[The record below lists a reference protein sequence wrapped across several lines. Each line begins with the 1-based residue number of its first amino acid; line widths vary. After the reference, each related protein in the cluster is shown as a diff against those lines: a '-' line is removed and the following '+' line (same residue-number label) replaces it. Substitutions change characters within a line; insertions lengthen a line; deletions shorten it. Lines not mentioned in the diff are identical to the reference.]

1 MLRERN
7 LIFGLVQKRIISN
20 KYLEDFVLITSI
32 SLVVNVN
39 LLTVNLLET
48 TPDQRMKLIFR
59 IYEL

>member
-20 KYLEDFVLITSI
+20 EYLEDFVLITSI

-59 IYEL
+59 IYVL